1 MIFDS
6 VVLCSLWCLFF
17 RGLVS
22 LLVVWV
28 RFLVEGCDV
37 VLMGGVV
44 DVGFSLNVVLVLV
57 VSMRFMIF
65 VVIFCIGGFYFGR

>member
-1 MIFDS
+1 MRFMWSSCAI
-6 VVLCSLWCLFF
+6 CRCLFF